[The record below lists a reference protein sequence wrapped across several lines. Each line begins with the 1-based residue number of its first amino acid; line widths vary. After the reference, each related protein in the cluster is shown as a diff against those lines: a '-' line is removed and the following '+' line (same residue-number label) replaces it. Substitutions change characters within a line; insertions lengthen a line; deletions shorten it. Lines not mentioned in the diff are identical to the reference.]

1 MPENP
6 FGSDSAGGR
15 RKINPFGDNDASE
28 SRSAAITRV
37 EQAAVKI
44 RGLRSQLGAEG
55 LTAPATRIMID
66 EVTTALDAI
75 ARALRARGDE

>member
-6 FGSDSAGGR
+6 FGDDFPTR
-15 RKINPFGDNDASE
+15 RKVNPFGDEPDA
-28 SRSAAITRV
+28 ADLTVAIARV

-55 LTAPATRIMID
+55 LTLPATRLLID
-66 EVTTALDAI
+66 EITTALDAV
-75 ARALRARGDE
+75 ARALRAGSER